1 MLERVKKRYE
11 GDLGR
16 ISDLCLCQI
25 TFNTLLDTVQQKQY
39 VEHIK
44 YIFPETQ
51 VNRINGLIDEYN
63 NALDQVSFYKEKM
76 KNISSPKFNETISIG
91 NFSPYKDQKLIW
103 IEKLDQAEDKFV
115 KIQLSLTRAVESS
128 MNCIIQELS
137 SKTCILLEHLPWE
150 QQIILI
156 KRNVL
161 FQSWNDIA
169 KEFYCSESALR
180 KRHDRAME
188 EMFDSASN
196 IDFKQALSVRKK
208 RMIKIHG
215 FR

>member
-25 TFNTLLDTVQQKQY
+25 TFNTLLNTIQQKQY
-39 VEHIK
+39 AEHIK

-51 VNRINGLIDEYN
+51 LNRINSMIDAYN
-63 NALDQVSFYKEKM
+63 NALDRVSFYKEKM
-76 KNISSPKFNETISIG
+76 KNIGSLNFADTISIS
-91 NFSPYKDQKLIW
+91 NVSLYKEQKLIW
-103 IEKLDQAEDKFV
+103 IEKLDHAEDELV

-128 MNCIIQELS
+128 MNCIIQEMS

-161 FQSWNDIA
+161 FQSWNDMA
-169 KEFYCSESALR
+169 KEFYCSESAVR
-180 KRHDRAME
+180 KRHDKAIE
-188 EMFDSASN
+188 EMFNSAAR
-196 IDFKQALSVRKK
+196 IDFKQAYSVRKK
-208 RMIKIHG
+208 RMIKIHS
-215 FR
+215 FK